1 MSKVIKFGASW
12 CGPCRAY
19 KPTFEKVS
27 KMEEFGDVEFQELDV
42 ETYED
47 EATKYGIRGVPSTVF
62 ISSNGEV
69 VDKLTGL
76 QTEDALVKK
85 IREVFGKA

>member
-1 MSKVIKFGASW
+1 MGKVIKFGASW

-27 KMEEFGDVEFQELDV
+27 KRDEFGDVDFQELDV

-62 ISSNGEV
+62 VNNKGEV
-69 VDKLTGL
+69 VDKLVGL

-85 IREVFGKA
+85 LREVFPKV

>member
-1 MSKVIKFGASW
+1 MGKVIKFGASW

-27 KMEEFGDVEFQELDV
+27 KMDEFGDVDFQELDV
-42 ETYED
+42 DTYED
-47 EATKYGIRGVPSTVF
+47 EAMKYGIRGVPSTVF
-62 ISSNGEV
+62 INNKGEV

-85 IREVFGKA
+85 IREAFGKA